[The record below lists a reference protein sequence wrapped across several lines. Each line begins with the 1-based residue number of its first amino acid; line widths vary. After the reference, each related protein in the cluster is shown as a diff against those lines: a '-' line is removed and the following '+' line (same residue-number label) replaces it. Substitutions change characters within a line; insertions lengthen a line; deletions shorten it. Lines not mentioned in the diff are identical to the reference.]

1 MAQKE
6 DAEFPIAKALRERIF
21 QIPLLPQDQI
31 VPRFAEIDALLYPM
45 ALRLS
50 EDIPAVRTYFKE
62 IVHKVASGNTLGKN
76 FFNKLDNED
85 LKAVK
90 ALPDAPPTPKQKK
103 EILKVSEFRILAD
116 SFALLRHS
124 GSPKSFCAILKRS
137 GFMRGVMEEALELFF
152 DRVENYDT
160 LSENLKTA
168 EKEGSFEYLRYEQ
181 EMISLL
187 TDLGLDFSD
196 RPLLDQLIM
205 EMETLWSDYL
215 ELRDSLVSPYFRL
228 VYSIAD
234 GFSQT
239 DSQTLDNFQNG
250 LIGLLRA
257 YKCYTPSRF
266 AAFSL
271 VAEQWIKQS
280 ILLHIKTEV
289 NFIKLPIANWH
300 SYQKLEK
307 IKNKI
312 EQRTNREAQPAEIAL
327 EAKMPVEKVK
337 KIYENVKLAKVL
349 SLNVPTQNEEDQNDG
364 PAWAL
369 ESVTDERNVQ
379 DALEAEAEYQTVRQV
394 VTQFDEEETIIF
406 AFISGCL
413 DLIENTNLS
422 PDEIERE
429 RIRQLAARSGIG
441 VTFK

>member
-1 MAQKE
+1 
-6 DAEFPIAKALRERIF
+6 
-21 QIPLLPQDQI
+21 
-31 VPRFAEIDALLYPM
+31 
-45 ALRLS
+45 
-50 EDIPAVRTYFKE
+50 
-62 IVHKVASGNTLGKN
+62 
-76 FFNKLDNED
+76 
-85 LKAVK
+85 
-90 ALPDAPPTPKQKK
+90 
-103 EILKVSEFRILAD
+103 
-116 SFALLRHS
+116 
-124 GSPKSFCAILKRS
+124 
-137 GFMRGVMEEALELFF
+137 MEESLEIFF
-152 DRVENYDT
+152 DRIENYET
-160 LSENLKTA
+160 LSEKLKEA
-168 EKEGSFEYLRYEQ
+168 AACHSLDYLRYEQ
-181 EMISLL
+181 EMTCLL
-187 TDLGLDFSD
+187 NSLGLEFGDHT
-196 RPLLDQLIM
+196 RLDNLIP

-215 ELRDSLVSPYFRL
+215 DLRDQVVSPYFRL

-234 GFSQT
+234 GFSQS

-327 EAKMPVEKVK
+327 EAKMAVDKVK

-349 SLNVPTQNEEDQNDG
+349 SLNVPTANEEEQSDG

-369 ESVTDERNVQ
+369 ESVTDEKNVQ
-379 DALEAEAEYQTVRQV
+379 DALEAEAEYQTVRRV
-394 VTQFDEEETIIF
+394 VCQFDVEETIIF

-413 DLIENTNLS
+413 DLIENSELS
-422 PDEIERE
+422 KTDIEKE
-429 RIRQLAARSGIG
+429 TIRQRAARQGIG
-441 VTFK
+441 ITFK